1 MKKTFIATA
10 LAVWMASTGAQAQ
23 LVINEL
29 MQSNIDCIMDDL
41 NDFPDSWVELYNSGD
56 AAVNLSAYKLGDK
69 EKASKAWQLPNKT
82 VGAGQYAIVYCDK
95 AATDMHTSFRLESG
109 KGCNVYLFKDNEIV
123 DKVEGLKKQPAP
135 NIAYG
140 RTTDGA
146 ADWAYQLKP
155 TPGAANSGKTCSDK
169 DILGEPVFSM
179 PGAVYSSAGSY
190 KLKVSLPEN
199 APEGTVVRYTTD
211 GTEPNKRSNPF
222 PADGLT
228 ISSSTVIRATC
239 FCTGWLSPRSTTH
252 SYIFHGRKQTIP
264 IISIVTNQKYFYD
277 DKLGVYVEGNY
288 NGQKK
293 NYEYNWRRPV
303 NIELFDE
310 EGKPSVINQLG
321 ETRCHGGASRGNKFK
336 SLAVYANK
344 RFGEKRFK
352 YELFPEDRPGI
363 TDHKSFVLRNAG
375 NDFDY
380 LYMRDAVIQRTMA
393 HNCDLDWQAYRPAVV
408 YLNGEYLCMLNIRD
422 RSNEDN
428 IYTYYDGLEDI
439 DMVENNQE
447 LKAGSMD
454 SFKEF
459 TDFYNEHGHT
469 LAEYAERMDIVEY
482 QNLMAMN
489 LFYNNQDF
497 PGNNIVMWKPQ
508 AEGGRW
514 RWIVKDTDFGMGLY
528 NSNFYKTY
536 KTLDWLHDPNYDKDR
551 NWGANS
557 YEATRL
563 FRRLEEIDEF
573 KQMFIDR
580 CAVYM
585 GDFMNYNGTNKY
597 LTEMSNAISTEY
609 PIHRARINQWWPNYD
624 NELKDARSFLQER
637 ESFFYKHLAD
647 YYKLGAPQPLS
658 VNQRNSPAES
668 AALSVT
674 VNGIPLTKGTMS
686 GKFFKDRQLTIEA
699 KPTDDSKAVT
709 GWRVMVVKGTGQE
722 EKIYHGETLTLTM
735 PECTSLLADA
745 IITDI
750 TDGIT
755 SPTTLI
761 PATGTTRYYNM
772 QGQDMTNQ
780 PLRPGLYIMKQGG
793 TSKKVIIR

>member
-1 MKKTFIATA
+1 MKRNLIATA
-10 LAVWMASTGAQAQ
+10 LMVCMASTGAQAQ

-41 NDFPDSWVELYNSGD
+41 NDFPDSWVELYNSGS
-56 AAVNLSAYKLGDK
+56 APVSLSAYKLGDK
-69 EKASKAWQLPNKT
+69 EKASKAWQLPSVT
-82 VGAGQYAIVYCDK
+82 VKAGEYALVYCDK
-95 AATDMHTSFRLESG
+95 AATGMHTSFRLESG
-109 KGCNVYLFKDNEIV
+109 KGCNVYLFKGDEV
-123 DKVEGLKKQPAP
+123 ADKVEGLKKQPAP

-146 ADWAYQLKP
+146 SDWAYQLKP

-179 PGAVYSSAGSY
+179 PGAVFTSAGSH
-190 KLKVSLPEN
+190 KLKVTLPEN

-211 GTEPNKRSNPF
+211 GTEPTKRSKAF

-264 IISIVTNQKYFYD
+264 IISIVTNRNYFYD
-277 DKLGVYVEGNY
+277 DKLGVYVEGSYDN
-288 NGQKK
+288 QK
-293 NYEYNWRRPV
+293 NYEHNWRRPV

-321 ETRCHGGASRGNKFK
+321 ETRCHGGASRGNMFK

-352 YELFPEDRPGI
+352 YELFPEDRPGM

-375 NDFDY
+375 NDFNGLY
-380 LYMRDAVIQRTMA
+380 LRDAVIQRTMA
-393 HNCDLDWQAYRPAVV
+393 HNCDLDWQAYRPAVI

-447 LKAGSMD
+447 LKAGDMD

-459 TDFYNEHGHT
+459 TDFYNQHGHT

-528 NSNFYKTY
+528 NPNYYQSY
-536 KTLDWLHDPNYDKDR
+536 KTLEWLHNPDYDKDR

-585 GDFMNYNGTNKY
+585 GDFMNYDGTNKY
-597 LTEMSNAISTEY
+597 LTEMSDAISTEY
-609 PIHRARINQWWPNYD
+609 PVHRAKVNPWWPNYD
-624 NELKDARSFLQER
+624 NELKDARNFLKYR
-637 ESFFYKHLAD
+637 ETFFYQHLAD
-647 YYKLGAPQPLS
+647 YYQLGAPQPLS
-658 VNQRNSPAES
+658 INKRNSSEES
-668 AALSVT
+668 AKLSVT
-674 VNGIPLTKGTMS
+674 VNGIPLTKGTMN

-699 KPTDDSKAVT
+699 KSTDDTKTVT
-709 GWRVMVVKGTGQE
+709 GWRVMVVKAAGQE

-745 IITDI
+745 IITDNAS
-750 TDGIT
+750 GIT
-755 SPTTLI
+755 SPTTLTA
-761 PATGTTRYYNM
+761 PSTTRYYNM

-780 PLRPGLYIMKQGG
+780 PLTPGLYIMKQGS
-793 TSKKVIIR
+793 TSRKVVIR